1 MFKPRCTVAVV
12 SVMLTGT
19 AVADILHVPGDYPT
33 IQEAIDA
40 AMDGD
45 EVEVHPGTYFETID
59 FLGKAITLRS
69 SDGPDVTTIDATGLG
84 QVSVVTCNSGEG
96 PNTVLD
102 GLTVTGG
109 TGSGMADVGS
119 SPSVANCT
127 FIWNLTYG
135 DGGGVYNLN
144 SSNPTVTNCILW
156 GQQRWLVR
164 WAERPHRH
172 VQRC

>member
-1 MFKPRCTVAVV
+1 MFKSCCTVAVLCV
-12 SVMLTGT
+12 TLCGP
-19 AVADILHVPGDYPT
+19 AVADILHVLGDYRT
-33 IQEAIDA
+33 IQAAIDA

-45 EVEVHPGTYFETID
+45 EVEVHPGIYNETINL
-59 FLGKAITLRS
+59 LGKAITVRS
-69 SDGPDVTTIDATGLG
+69 SDGPDVTIIDATGLG

-96 PNTVLD
+96 PDTVLD
-102 GLTVTGG
+102 GFTVTGG
-109 TGSGMADVGS
+109 TGSGMANVGS
-119 SPSVANCT
+119 SPSVANCI

-135 DGGGVYNLN
+135 DGGGMYNLN